1 MTGNYEQSS
10 EENGKGLS
18 WLVAGFL
25 LGSWM
30 LWRLLRRERREQRE
44 EEVTAQPVEIPTP
57 NTTRP
62 PQPLT
67 EETTGTPDD
76 LTRIEGVGPKV
87 ADLLQE
93 EGIRTYAQLAASD
106 VPRLKKILRSHG
118 LAFMNPGTWP
128 QQAGLAAAGDWQ
140 NLEALQ
146 EELSA
151 GRR

>member
-1 MTGNYEQSS
+1 MASQQEQPS
-10 EENGKGLS
+10 EEKGKGFS

-30 LWRLLRRERREQRE
+30 LWRLLRREQREQPE
-44 EEVTAQPVEIPTP
+44 AESKPEPVEIPSSS
-57 NTTRP
+57 TTRT

-67 EETTGTPDD
+67 EEPPGEPDD
-76 LTRIEGVGPKV
+76 LTRIEGIGPKV
-87 ADLLQE
+87 AGILQE
-93 EGIRTYAQLAASD
+93 EGVRTYAQLAASD
-106 VPRLKKILRSHG
+106 VQQLKKLLRAHG
-118 LAFMNPGTWP
+118 LAFMNPSTWP
-128 QQAGLAAAGDWQ
+128 QQAGLAAVGDWQ